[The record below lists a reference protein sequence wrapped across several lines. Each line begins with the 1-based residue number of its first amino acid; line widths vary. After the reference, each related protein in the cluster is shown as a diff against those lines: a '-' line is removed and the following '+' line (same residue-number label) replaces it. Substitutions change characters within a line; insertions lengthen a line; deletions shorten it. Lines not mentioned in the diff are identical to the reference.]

1 MISKRKVN
9 IGFPED
15 ITACIKRYKVLV
27 VVFFTFIAGAFRLGM
42 YYEKVV
48 KDREI
53 IEIEIRH
60 SKEFLQ
66 QKEQYMNKYLNIREK
81 YLNDGKRHNL

>member
-1 MISKRKVN
+1 MISKSKVN

-27 VVFFTFIAGAFRLGM
+27 AVFFTSIAGAFRLGM

-53 IEIEIRH
+53 IEIEIKH
-60 SKEFLQ
+60 SKDFLQ
-66 QKEQYMNKYLNIREK
+66 QKEKYMNKYIDIREK
-81 YLNDGKRHNL
+81 YLNDSKRHNL